1 MRDRQFLRLAVAL
14 VVVVATLGLSGCVK
28 PDKAV
33 VALLLASSQAE
44 RWQAVDEPV
53 FAQHLEDSCR
63 GCDYLTWTA
72 DRDADRQAEQFEEA
86 LDAGADVIVLNAV
99 DGERAAEM
107 IASAGDVPVIA
118 YDRFLPG
125 ADHFVSADPAV
136 IGRLMATALV
146 DSVGRRSRVLMV
158 NGAAGDDNAT
168 QIREAAR
175 GVFRRHRVEVV
186 AETEPVAWSAEEAAD
201 FIRAESARLSR
212 IDAVLVGNDTQASGV
227 VAALDDLG
235 VARGDRPWIS
245 GQDAELE
252 AVRRVVAGEQ
262 GMTVYKQI
270 RDMAQQAAD
279 AAIDLMLGE
288 TPEGTTEYQGVPATL
303 VEPVA
308 VTPRNV
314 AATVVRDGVHTL
326 EEICDGDTQRAC
338 ERLALR

>member
-1 MRDRQFLRLAVAL
+1 MRSSLRLVLAVL
-14 VVVVATLGLSGCVK
+14 VTVAGLGLAGCVK

-33 VALLLASSQAE
+33 VAFLLASSQAE

-72 DRDADRQAEQFEEA
+72 DGDAERQVEQFDEA
-86 LDAGADVIVLNAV
+86 LEAGADVIVLNAV

-107 IASAGDVPVIA
+107 IAAAEEVPVIA

-146 DSVGRRSRVLMV
+146 DAVGRRARVMMV

-186 AETEPVAWSAEEAAD
+186 AEARPDSWSAEEAEE
-201 FIRAESARLSR
+201 FVRAERSRLGR
-212 IDAVLVGNDTQASGV
+212 VDALLVGNDNQASGV
-227 VAALDDLG
+227 VAAFDDLG
-235 VARGDRPWIS
+235 LARGQRPWIS
-245 GQDAELE
+245 GQDAELA
-252 AVRRVVAGEQ
+252 AVRRLVAGEQ

-270 RDMAQQAAD
+270 RTMAQRAAD

-288 TPEGTTEYQGVPATL
+288 SPEGSTDYQGVPATL

-308 VTPRNV
+308 VTPATV
-314 AATVVRDGVHTL
+314 AETVVRDGVHTL
-326 EEICDGDTQRAC
+326 DDICDGATRRAC
-338 ERLALR
+338 EDLALR